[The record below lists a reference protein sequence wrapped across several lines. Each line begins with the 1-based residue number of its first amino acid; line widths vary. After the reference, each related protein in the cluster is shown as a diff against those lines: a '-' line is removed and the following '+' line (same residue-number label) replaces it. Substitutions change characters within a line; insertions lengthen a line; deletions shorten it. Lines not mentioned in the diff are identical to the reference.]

1 MMRVGRQF
9 GGLAA
14 IALGA
19 FVLLW
24 DDFATPWENVPVAPP
39 LRGGLAYLV
48 GAILIVAGAAMLW
61 QRSAKWAALVLAAI
75 CAGFTLLW
83 VLVVAHAPL
92 VYDSWGNVAEES
104 SVAAGFLALFASVAP
119 LKTDNMARLA
129 LGARVWFGICSLSF
143 GVVHFVSLTGCTAFV
158 PKWMP
163 LGGLFWA
170 VFTGV
175 AHLAV
180 AVALLSGILGAL
192 GNTPCGRHVSRIR
205 YIGLGHFSPG
215 KIGSLHVGRRDHHLH
230 AGRRRLDGRRFHRRL
245 SPEGRRT
252 FSSSPALGPVYI
264 VVTAATLPILPVSGR
279 VRSNRVRTR
288 VARCGTSGK
297 RGQNRRVPKGF
308 GENHRL
314 VRRSP
319 RPYCPIRSSGGR
331 GCRRSICHPAF
342 SLETRLARTM

>member
-1 MMRVGRQF
+1 MRDRPANVGRNVAMLLHAKQAGIEDMMRVGRQF

-48 GAILIVAGAAMLW
+48 DAILIVAGAAMLW

-104 SVAAGFLALFASVAP
+104 SVVAGFLALFASVAP
-119 LKTDNMARLA
+119 QKTDNMARLA

-180 AVALLSGILGAL
+180 AVALLSGIWAL
-192 GNTPCGRHVSRIR
+192 
-205 YIGLGHFSPG
+205 L
-215 KIGSLHVGRRDHHLH
+215 
-230 AGRRRLDGRRFHRRL
+230 A
-245 SPEGRRT
+245 
-252 FSSSPALGPVYI
+252 
-264 VVTAATLPILPVSGR
+264 
-279 VRSNRVRTR
+279 
-288 VARCGTSGK
+288 
-297 RGQNRRVPKGF
+297 
-308 GENHRL
+308 
-314 VRRSP
+314 
-319 RPYCPIRSSGGR
+319 
-331 GCRRSICHPAF
+331 
-342 SLETRLARTM
+342 TRLAAVMYLGFGILGWGTFLLAKSDHFTWGGAIITFTLAAGVWMLGDSIAAFPPKDGELFLPRRH